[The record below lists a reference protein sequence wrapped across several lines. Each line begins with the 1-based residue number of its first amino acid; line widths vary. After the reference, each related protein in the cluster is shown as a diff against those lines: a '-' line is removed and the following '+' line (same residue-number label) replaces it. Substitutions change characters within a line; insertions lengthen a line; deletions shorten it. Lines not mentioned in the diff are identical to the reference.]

1 MAAGDKWGRSARTVL
16 EAQIWQ
22 RRQTFEEFAEYA
34 ETFAREHGEPGTLSV
49 RHLKRLAAGSGP
61 DGNRVGRPRQATARL
76 LERIF
81 GVDIEQ
87 LLSAPNLE
95 GTDAEGEIE
104 LRDRLR
110 SSAKVDETTLALL
123 QDQLTAT
130 RRLDRQLGAPV
141 AYGEVLAKIKQVTP
155 LLHHSLR
162 ASRREKLAEHL
173 CELSALAGWQALDM
187 GRLTEAWQHHE
198 RGKAAAKESSNPEF
212 EAHVT
217 AEQAFVLI
225 DLGEESEAVQLI
237 AGVRQTSGR
246 RCDRL
251 MQAWLAAAHGE
262 ALAAVWQRSESL
274 NAFDQASTLL
284 PEQCDINDG
293 PYLALNSAHLARWH
307 GHALSRVDAPEAV
320 YILTSALE
328 QLDPTFIRAETALRI
343 DLTAALISENE
354 LEQASHHFH
363 HARELATEIGSKR
376 HLQRLSR
383 SAIPQVHDWAAKPT
397 VADSLSQL
405 ES

>member
-1 MAAGDKWGRSARTVL
+1 MAVGDRWGRSARTVL
-16 EAQIWQ
+16 EERIWQ

-49 RHLKRLAAGSGP
+49 RHLKRFAAGRGP
-61 DGNRVGRPRQATARL
+61 DGSRVGRPRQATARL

-81 GVDIEQ
+81 GADVEE

-110 SSAKVDETTLALL
+110 SSARVDATTLALL

-141 AYGEVLAKIKQVTP
+141 AHGEVLAKIKQVTP

-162 ASRREKLAEHL
+162 ASHRQKLAEHL
-173 CELSALAGWQALDM
+173 CELSTLAGWQALDM

-225 DLGEESEAVQLI
+225 DLDEPSKAVELLS
-237 AGVRQTSGR
+237 GVRQDLGR
-246 RCDRL
+246 RSGRL
-251 MQAWLAAAHGE
+251 MQAWLAASHGE
-262 ALAAVWQRSESL
+262 ALAAASQRSQSL
-274 NAFDQASTLL
+274 RVFDHAAGLL
-284 PEQCDINDG
+284 PERSDGCG
-293 PYLALNSAHLARWH
+293 PYIALDGTHFARWR
-307 GHALSRVDAPEAV
+307 GHALARLGAPEGV
-320 YILTSALE
+320 SVLTNALTR
-328 QLDPTFIRAETALRI
+328 LDPTFTRAK
-343 DLTAALISENE
+343 AALCVDLAIASRAANE
-354 LEQASHHFH
+354 PEQEDLYITFA
-363 HARELATEIGSKR
+363 LQNATGIGSTR
-376 HLQRLSR
+376 QLSR
-383 SAIPQVHDWAAKPT
+383 LKAFI
-397 VADSLSQL
+397 
-405 ES
+405 